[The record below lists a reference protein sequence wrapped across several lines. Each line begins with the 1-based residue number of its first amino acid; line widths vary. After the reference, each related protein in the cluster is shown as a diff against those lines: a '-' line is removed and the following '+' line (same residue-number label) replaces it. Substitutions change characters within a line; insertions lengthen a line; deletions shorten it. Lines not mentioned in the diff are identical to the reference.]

1 MDKKVIRR
9 RRAILGLLVGL
20 SLTLLTVYFEEAVGG
35 SLHALQR
42 GAQETLEP
50 IQIGAGRAF
59 EPVRDVAGWTRDT
72 LAAKG
77 ENDDLRREVSALR
90 RELARAQTDR
100 RDVAQLR
107 GLESLTRREGFPDGV
122 EMVTARVISRS
133 PTQWYAAVGIDKGR
147 KDGVRVDQPVIGP
160 DGLLGKVSQVTRSTA
175 RITLITDQTSA
186 VSAQVVPDGATG
198 VVKPEYG
205 RPDDLLLDYIER
217 GRGLDEG
224 DVVVTSG
231 FRSATLESLFPRGI
245 PIGTVTRVEPNELE
259 LYQRVHVRPFADL
272 RRFDFVQV
280 LQPTAAVERAEAP

>member
-1 MDKKVIRR
+1 
-9 RRAILGLLVGL
+9 VG
-20 SLTLLTVYFEEAVGG
+20 V
-35 SLHALQR
+35 
-42 GAQETLEP
+42 
-50 IQIGAGRAF
+50 
-59 EPVRDVAGWTRDT
+59 
-72 LAAKG
+72 
-77 ENDDLRREVSALR
+77 
-90 RELARAQTDR
+90 
-100 RDVAQLR
+100 
-107 GLESLTRREGFPDGV
+107 
-122 EMVTARVISRS
+122 
-133 PTQWYAAVGIDKGR
+133 DKGR
-147 KDGVRVDQPVIGP
+147 EDGVRIDQPVIGP

-245 PIGTVTRVEPNELE
+245 PIGTVTQVEPNELE

-280 LQPTAAVERAEAP
+280 LVPNGGVERAQAP